1 MSTLSTL
8 LTALLSSTPAAGAP
22 ADATPAPQDAPAAPE
37 TFPQWTGSLA
47 LGASWTDGNTEAET
61 LTGTFNTI
69 RRGEDDRW
77 TLDLYSNYGETTDR
91 VTEDTDIT
99 TNNHGGSLKYDYF
112 LSKKL
117 YAFGNGS
124 GKVDHVADLDL
135 RYVAGAGVGYQWK
148 ESEKLKWGTE
158 LGLSY
163 VDEDFEDDTADV
175 DFTAVRAA
183 SNLAWQISKTTAF
196 EQVAELLPSLDDSE
210 DVIARVDNRLKLN
223 IVGRWIAQI
232 QYVLDFDGSPAP
244 GNEEADH
251 RVVLAVGWGFG
262 KT

>member
-1 MSTLSTL
+1 MSTLA
-8 LTALLSSTPAAGAP
+8 ALLATFLPIP
-22 ADATPAPQDAPAAPE
+22 ADAAPAPQDAAAQEAPPS
-37 TFPQWTGSLA
+37 FPQWTGSLA
-47 LGASWTDGNTEAET
+47 LGASWTDGNTETET
-61 LTGTFNTI
+61 LTGTFNTV

-91 VTEDTDIT
+91 ATDDTDVT

-112 LSKKL
+112 VSKRM

-135 RYVAGAGVGYQWK
+135 RYVAGVGAGYQWK
-148 ESEKLKWGTE
+148 ETERLKWGTE
-158 LGLSY
+158 AGLSY

-175 DFTAVRAA
+175 DFAALRLA

-196 EQVAELLPSLDDSE
+196 EQVAEVLPSLDDSE

-244 GNEEADH
+244 GNEETDH